1 MIEIRMASAKSNLK
15 DYFESHVGEDIDR
28 DTLRSVAGGISD
40 WPRVLRQMRQETGY
54 DIVPTKTGYIMKS
67 AEPKYPPRIRG
78 NVNLS
83 MRARVLRRDKSTC
96 QMCGANPKNTPGVK
110 LVIDHIIPVEQG
122 GKTTFDNLQTL
133 CRDCN
138 AGKKDK
144 FKGKPKVRIRQRIWG
159 ALRAIKNLIIT
170 LVVLAAILGALY
182 FFNKYRLRFIDPKI
196 IDYYIDKV
204 VSLIKDMLSNS
215 RFAKSAILFE
225 HGIIST

>member
-1 MIEIRMASAKSNLK
+1 MASAKSNLK

-40 WPRVLRQMRQETGY
+40 WPRVLRQLRQETGY

-83 MRARVLRRDKSTC
+83 MRARVLKRDKSTC

-110 LVIDHIIPVEQG
+110 LVVDHIIPIELG
-122 GKTTFDNLQTL
+122 GETTIDNLQTL

-144 FKGKPKVRIRQRIWG
+144 FKGKPKVRIRQMIWG
-159 ALRAIKNLIIT
+159 GLRAIKNLIIT
-170 LVVLAAILGALY
+170 IIVLSVILSVLY
-182 FFNKYRLRFIDPKI
+182 LLNKWRFHFIDPNVV
-196 IDYYIDKV
+196 DYYIDKV
-204 VSLIKDMLSNS
+204 VSFLKNLLSKPKPVRAALWENWHS
-215 RFAKSAILFE
+215 LL
-225 HGIIST
+225 